1 MPKGMFPSTQ
11 WLPVLEP
18 SITLLCSVSIFT
30 SVGFSV
36 FFYYSCEILKYLL
49 IYYTF
54 VDFKSSTC
62 HVLLQVFSSQTCH
75 FTPSEYVLFLLQ
87 ETRIN
92 ARKKQLYPLHT
103 ICRSQLGD
111 SQDCFYLV
119 KNQKKTRHA
128 MYVQGK
134 AEALSR
140 NQFCRS
146 KALRSTYSVCQ
157 PVVLVIQHA
166 KRMRHIMLS
175 SVACQALPYS
185 ST

>member
-1 MPKGMFPSTQ
+1 MRTVVTLIAPHTLSELKTIDIHAKRNVSQ
-11 WLPVLEP
+11 YPVAASPRVFHNASLQ
-18 SITLLCSVSIFT
+18 CVSIFT
-30 SVGFSV
+30 SVGLSV

-49 IYYTF
+49 IYHTF

-103 ICRSQLGD
+103 VCRSQLGD

-119 KNQKKTRHA
+119 KNQKKTR
-128 MYVQGK
+128 
-134 AEALSR
+134 
-140 NQFCRS
+140 
-146 KALRSTYSVCQ
+146 
-157 PVVLVIQHA
+157 
-166 KRMRHIMLS
+166 
-175 SVACQALPYS
+175 
-185 ST
+185 